1 METHDLQMKPG
12 GVPLIIHTSQF
23 DTDREYTFIPYYGA
37 DKYAYQSGSTCVV
50 EATKSDG
57 FVVIEKP
64 TYNSDGTIYYK
75 PSAELTNAAG
85 DAHLKVR
92 IVSSSSNLTIAS
104 TQVTFAVDKAGIQP
118 EAKLSSS
125 DISILEEG
133 VAQLNSKVSAAA
145 TYASNAASSATA
157 AKTSETNA
165 KSSQTAAAASA
176 TNAKTSETN
185 AKSSQ
190 TAAAASATNAKTS
203 ETNAKSS
210 QTAAATSAT
219 NAKTSETNAK
229 SSQTAAATSATN
241 AKTSETNAKNWA
253 VGPSGSGSGTDTNN
267 AKYYAEQAAKS
278 AEQAAA
284 GGVSSLNGLSGAIT
298 VTFDESTGDIEISG

>member
-92 IVSSSSNLTIAS
+92 IVSSSNLTIAS

-125 DISILEEG
+125 DISILEEDI
-133 VAQLNSKVSAAA
+133 AQLNSKVSAAA

-165 KSSQTAAAASA
+165 ANSATAAA
-176 TNAKTSETN
+176 T
-185 AKSSQ
+185 
-190 TAAAASATNAKTS
+190 SATNAKTS

-229 SSQTAAATSATN
+229 SSQTAAATSATNAKTSETNAANSATAAATSATN

-284 GGVSSLNGLSGAIT
+284 GGVSSLNGLSGVIT
-298 VTFDESTGDIEISG
+298 VTFDESTGDIKISN

>member
-92 IVSSSSNLTIAS
+92 IVSSSNLTIAS

-125 DISILEEG
+125 DISILEEDI
-133 VAQLNSKVSAAA
+133 AQLNSKVSAAA

-165 KSSQTAAAASA
+165 KSSQTAAATSA

-185 AKSSQ
+185 AANSA
-190 TAAAASATNAKTS
+190 TAASTSATNAKTS

-219 NAKTSETNAK
+219 NAKTSETNAAN
-229 SSQTAAATSATN
+229 SATAASTSATN

-298 VTFDESTGDIEISG
+298 VTFDESTGDIKISN

>member
-23 DTDREYTFIPYYGA
+23 DTDREYTFIPYYGT

-125 DISILEEG
+125 DISILEEDI
-133 VAQLNSKVSAAA
+133 AQLNSKVSAAA

-165 KSSQTAAAASA
+165 KSS
-176 TNAKTSETN
+176 E
-185 AKSSQ
+185 
-190 TAAAASATNAKTS
+190 
-203 ETNAKSS
+203 
-210 QTAAATSAT
+210 
-219 NAKTSETNAK
+219 
-229 SSQTAAATSATN
+229 TAAATSATN

-284 GGVSSLNGLSGAIT
+284 GGVSSLNGLFGAIT

>member
-92 IVSSSSNLTIAS
+92 IVSSSNLTIAS

-125 DISILEEG
+125 DISILEEDI
-133 VAQLNSKVSAAA
+133 AQLNSKVSAAA

-157 AKTSETNA
+157 AKTSKTNA
-165 KSSQTAAAASA
+165 ANSA
-176 TNAKTSETN
+176 
-185 AKSSQ
+185 
-190 TAAAASATNAKTS
+190 
-203 ETNAKSS
+203 
-210 QTAAATSAT
+210 
-219 NAKTSETNAK
+219 
-229 SSQTAAATSATN
+229 TAAATSATN

-298 VTFDESTGDIEISG
+298 VTFDESTGEIKITA